1 LQLWALPYWHVAHH
15 TSVVDYDVSGNHVT
29 PETSVNNCQSTQYYT
44 PEERR
49 LKFVEFEEWRLKNS
63 DDGSGILCRNVG
75 KILPDHTASS
85 SNDSSIHS
93 HVHNKLKSH
102 LFMMAPNQRHGEL
115 RYMDH
120 KMWMASFG

>member
-1 LQLWALPYWHVAHH
+1 LPYWHVAHH

-29 PETSVNNCQSTQYYT
+29 PESSVNNCQSTQYYT

-75 KILPDHTASS
+75 KILPDHTT
-85 SNDSSIHS
+85 
-93 HVHNKLKSH
+93 VFMYKTLRKSVTT
-102 LFMMAPNQRHGEL
+102 APVREDVNFKTL
-115 RYMDH
+115 I
-120 KMWMASFG
+120 F